1 MVDKLSSVELEQCA
15 HALATSACVNLRKSS
30 RAVTRRFDE
39 ALEPCGLRST
49 QLAVLLMI
57 AAMERPTQTRIAREL
72 VAEQSTISRNLQLLK
87 AKGLIKTTAARSS
100 PYQTISL
107 TPKGVERV
115 REAIPIWERTQ
126 NAFVKKFGESRWV
139 ESLDSLSNAISSV
152 HATTLSTD

>member
-1 MVDKLSSVELEQCA
+1 
-15 HALATSACVNLRKSS
+15 
-30 RAVTRRFDE
+30 
-39 ALEPCGLRST
+39 
-49 QLAVLLMI
+49 MI

-152 HATTLSTD
+152 HAITLSTD